1 MIHKE
6 FLYEIKNRKLFVEI
20 FYCYIYSNY
29 LPLKLSIILHSSLKL
44 SKSVSSSLNSS
55 LGKADS
61 GSPVSGSRILVSP
74 NKK

>member
-1 MIHKE
+1 
-6 FLYEIKNRKLFVEI
+6 
-20 FYCYIYSNY
+20 
-29 LPLKLSIILHSSLKL
+29 
-44 SKSVSSSLNSS
+44 VSSSLNSS